1 MSLKVDRGRTRAR
14 SQAMQLLFQAE
25 ALDEELEDVLYG
37 DYLLSTEPLEDYASV
52 LARGS
57 YAHLDEVD
65 ALIDAVSDNW
75 SLDRMP
81 GTDRNLLRIAVY
93 EMRFAD
99 ERLGD
104 AIVINEAVEVAKAFG
119 TDESSRFVNGVLGKI
134 ARLEPTEIE
143 GILAEV
149 TPFTPSSEVAG
160 APQVHSPSVGP
171 EEA

>member
-25 ALDEELEDVLYG
+25 ALDVELEDVLYG
-37 DYLLSTEPLEDYASV
+37 DYLLSTDPLEDYASV

-93 EMRFAD
+93 ELRFAD

-104 AIVINEAVEVAKAFG
+104 AIVINEAVEVAKAYG
-119 TDESSRFVNGVLGKI
+119 TDESSRFVNGVLGRI
-134 ARLEPTEIE
+134 ARQKDLLTDTDEQPGE
-143 GILAEV
+143 AE
-149 TPFTPSSEVAG
+149 
-160 APQVHSPSVGP
+160 APDGQPDAEHHG
-171 EEA
+171 

>member
-1 MSLKVDRGRTRAR
+1 MC
-14 SQAMQLLFQAE
+14 
-25 ALDEELEDVLYG
+25 
-37 DYLLSTEPLEDYASV
+37 STVATTINQE
-52 LARGS
+52 
-57 YAHLDEVD
+57 
-65 ALIDAVSDNW
+65 
-75 SLDRMP
+75 
-81 GTDRNLLRIAVY
+81 IAITL
-93 EMRFAD
+93 AD